1 MLKIVHFFLY
11 LQAYCLYRLNQ
22 LSEALAA
29 LNGVERSENV
39 LQLEA
44 QILYRKGEFGEC
56 ISSYQKIF
64 KEHKLNSTEIKTN
77 IVAAYIARG
86 RATEVSQLMESL
98 KVSAHNGFEM
108 AYNAACASI
117 ERKEFSKAEELLL
130 LAHRYLSCCTCL
142 LDTISFS
149 VFQCILEVKS
159 CRFLQI
165 GKKYLPRSQNCPGIW
180 CLARAASHVMNVVCG
195 KQSSSTAALQCRQ
208 RGLAFMQ
215 HWRFLWGLERVPSF
229 CHQQKQP

>member
-1 MLKIVHFFLY
+1 MHFFLY
-11 LQAYCLYRLNQ
+11 VQAYCFYRLNQ

-64 KEHKLNSTEIKTN
+64 KEHKLNSSEIKTN
-77 IVAAYIARG
+77 IVAAYIASG
-86 RATEVSQLMESL
+86 HATEVSQLMESL
-98 KVSAHNGFEM
+98 KVSAHSGFEM

-149 VFQCILEVKS
+149 VFQCIT
-159 CRFLQI
+159 
-165 GKKYLPRSQNCPGIW
+165 RS
-180 CLARAASHVMNVVCG
+180 
-195 KQSSSTAALQCRQ
+195 
-208 RGLAFMQ
+208 
-215 HWRFLWGLERVPSF
+215 
-229 CHQQKQP
+229 